1 MADEALTGDLT
12 DADRDYA
19 RRWAAARGV
28 RPWPRDWMGDDGW
41 RWLRFGAGSVPGSVW
56 GLLPGGRLTSEAAAW
71 DALAAALKR
80 VRADAAIPGET
91 WVRVVDAGPLQPF
104 PLPDDE

>member
-1 MADEALTGDLT
+1 MTPAAGTRGGEGGAMADEALTGDLT

-41 RWLRFGAGSVPGSVW
+41 RWLRFGA
-56 GLLPGGRLTSEAAAW
+56 
-71 DALAAALKR
+71 
-80 VRADAAIPGET
+80 
-91 WVRVVDAGPLQPF
+91 
-104 PLPDDE
+104 